1 MASRPRLCDGVAV
14 THAADHQWT
23 VPQSLDAARL
33 DVVLARRLGWSR
45 GQAQHAIADGRVYLD
60 GRRERV
66 AGVRTKVGQEVAV
79 MPPAPE
85 RHDIDG
91 GELRVVLETADL
103 LVVDKPAGLPSQQPP
118 RGGDA
123 LDRRVLAAF
132 PGAGHVHRLDRDVS
146 GLVVFGLHPA
156 ATAALA
162 AQFREHT
169 ARRHYLA
176 LVRTALA
183 PQPQRIDEALA
194 ELRPGH
200 MVVAPTGVP
209 ASSRVVPLEFDAAA
223 QLGLVRVELA
233 TGRTHQVRVHLAWAL
248 GPIAGD
254 LLYGDLAEHAGGRI
268 ALHAAVLEL
277 AAPSTGERLRI
288 ELPPPADFWQAART
302 PPWPLPEGW
311 QGLAT

>member
-1 MASRPRLCDGVAV
+1 LASDLRLCHGAAV
-14 THAADHQWT
+14 THAADHQLN

-33 DVVLARRLGWSR
+33 DVVLARELGWSR

-66 AGVRTKVGQEVAV
+66 AGVRTRAGQQVSV

-85 RHDIDG
+85 RHHIG
-91 GELRVVLETADL
+91 GGSLRVVCETADL

-146 GLVVFGLHPA
+146 GLVVFGRHPA
-156 ATAALA
+156 ATAHLA
-162 AQFREHT
+162 AQFRAHT

-183 PQPQRIDEALA
+183 PQGQQIDEAVA

-200 MVVAPTGVP
+200 MVVSPTGVP
-209 ASSRVVPLEFDAAA
+209 ASSRVVPLGFDAAA

-254 LLYGDLAEHAGGRI
+254 VLYGDLAEHASGRI

-277 AAPSTGERLRI
+277 SAPSTGEQVRI
-288 ELPPPADFWQAART
+288 ELPPPDDFWQAART
-302 PPWPLPEGW
+302 TPWPLPADW
-311 QGLAT
+311 QGLAS